1 MNIGKR
7 IHEIREQKNLT
18 QEQLASD
25 LAISRQAVSKWESGK
40 AIPDIENLMYI
51 SDLYDVSLDELIKG
65 DEKVSQKI
73 VADASAKK
81 WHKLSILFFVAL
93 LVYIIWFGVQHGV
106 WQVGLGI
113 ATLSMAIIDTRIL
126 LRNRVS
132 KSPKRTSANN

>member
-7 IHEIREQKNLT
+7 IHEIRQQKNLT
-18 QEQLASD
+18 QGQLASD

-51 SDLYDVSLDELIKG
+51 SNLYNVSLDELIKG
-65 DEKVSQKI
+65 DDRVGQKI

-81 WHKLSILFFVAL
+81 WHKLSILFFAAL
-93 LVYIIWFGVQHGV
+93 LVYIVWFGSIHGI
-106 WQVGLGI
+106 WQIGLGI
-113 ATLSMAIIDTRIL
+113 AVLSMIVIDTRIL

-132 KSPKRTSANN
+132 KTLSL

>member
-7 IHEIREQKNLT
+7 IHEIRQQKNLT

-25 LAISRQAVSKWESGK
+25 LAISRQAVSKWESDK

-51 SDLYDVSLDELIKG
+51 SNLYNVSLDELIKG
-65 DEKVSQKI
+65 DDRVGQKI

-81 WHKLSILFFVAL
+81 WHKLSILFFAAL
-93 LVYIIWFGVQHGV
+93 LVYIVWFGSIHGI
-106 WQVGLGI
+106 WQIGLGI
-113 ATLSMAIIDTRIL
+113 AVLSMIVIDTRIL

-132 KSPKRTSANN
+132 KTLSL

>member
-7 IHEIREQKNLT
+7 IYEIRQQQNIT

-51 SDLYDVSLDELIKG
+51 SNLYDVSLDELIKG
-65 DEKVSQKI
+65 DDKVGEKI

-93 LVYIIWFGVQHGV
+93 LIYIAWFGSMHDI
-106 WQVGLGI
+106 WQVGLAI
-113 ATLSMAIIDTRIL
+113 ATLSMIIIDTRIL
-126 LRNRVS
+126 LRSRVS
-132 KSPKRTSANN
+132 KPLRVR

>member
-7 IHEIREQKNLT
+7 IHKIRKDKNIT
-18 QEQLASD
+18 QEQLAKD

-51 SDLYDVSLDELIKG
+51 SNLYGVSLDELVKG
-65 DEKVSQKI
+65 DAEVGQKI

-81 WHKLSILFFVAL
+81 WHKLNILFFVAII
-93 LVYIIWFGVQHGV
+93 VYIAWFGSMYGI

-113 ATLSMAIIDTRIL
+113 AAISMIVIDVRIL
-126 LRNRVS
+126 MRSRVS
-132 KSPKRTSANN
+132 KSPVV

>member
-7 IHEIREQKNLT
+7 IQEIRRQQNIT
-18 QEQLASD
+18 QEQLAKD

-51 SDLYDVSLDELIKG
+51 SNLYHVSLDELVKG
-65 DEKVSQKI
+65 DAKVSEKI

-81 WHKLSILFFVAL
+81 WHKLSILFFIAL
-93 LVYIIWFGVQHGV
+93 LIYIIWFGTRHGT

-113 ATLSMAIIDTRIL
+113 ATLSMIIIDTRIL

-132 KSPKRTSANN
+132 KKPLKV

>member
-7 IHEIREQKNLT
+7 IHEIRQQKNLT

-51 SDLYDVSLDELIKG
+51 SNLYDVSLDELVKG
-65 DEKVSQKI
+65 DDKVSQKI
-73 VADASAKK
+73 VADVSARK
-81 WHKLSILFFVAL
+81 WHKLSILFFAAL
-93 LVYIIWFGVQHGV
+93 LVYIVWFGSIHGI
-106 WQVGLGI
+106 WQIGLGI
-113 ATLSMAIIDTRIL
+113 AVLSMIVIDTRIL

-132 KSPKRTSANN
+132 KTLSL

>member
-7 IHEIREQKNLT
+7 MYEIRQQQNIT

-51 SDLYDVSLDELIKG
+51 SNLYDVSLDELIKG
-65 DEKVSQKI
+65 DDKVGEKI

-93 LVYIIWFGVQHGV
+93 LIYIAWFGSMHDI
-106 WQVGLGI
+106 WQVGLAI
-113 ATLSMAIIDTRIL
+113 ATLSMIIIDTRIL
-126 LRNRVS
+126 LRSRVS
-132 KSPKRTSANN
+132 KPLRVR

>member
-7 IHEIREQKNLT
+7 IYEIRQQQNIT

-51 SDLYDVSLDELIKG
+51 SNLYDVSLDELIKG
-65 DEKVSQKI
+65 DDKVGEKI

-81 WHKLSILFFVAL
+81 WHKLSILFFVTL
-93 LVYIIWFGVQHGV
+93 LIYIAWFGSMHDI
-106 WQVGLGI
+106 WQVGLAI
-113 ATLSMAIIDTRIL
+113 ATLSMIIIDTRIL
-126 LRNRVS
+126 LRSRVS
-132 KSPKRTSANN
+132 KPLRVR

>member
-7 IHEIREQKNLT
+7 MYEIRQQQNIT

-51 SDLYDVSLDELIKG
+51 SNLYDVSLDELIKG
-65 DEKVSQKI
+65 DDKVGDKI

-93 LVYIIWFGVQHGV
+93 LIYIAWFGSMHDI
-106 WQVGLGI
+106 WQVGLAI
-113 ATLSMAIIDTRIL
+113 ATLSMIIIDTRIL
-126 LRNRVS
+126 LRSRVS
-132 KSPKRTSANN
+132 KPLRVR

>member
-7 IHEIREQKNLT
+7 MYEIRQQQNIT

-51 SDLYDVSLDELIKG
+51 SNLYDVSLDELIKG
-65 DEKVSQKI
+65 DDKVSGKI

-93 LVYIIWFGVQHGV
+93 LIYIAWFGSMHDI
-106 WQVGLGI
+106 WQVGLAI
-113 ATLSMAIIDTRIL
+113 ATLSMIIIDTRIL
-126 LRNRVS
+126 LRSRVS
-132 KSPKRTSANN
+132 KPLRVR

>member
-7 IHEIREQKNLT
+7 IHQIRQQKNLT

-51 SDLYDVSLDELIKG
+51 SNLYDVSLDELVKG
-65 DEKVSQKI
+65 DDEVSQKI
-73 VADASAKK
+73 VADVSAKK
-81 WHKLSILFFVAL
+81 WHKLSILFFAAL
-93 LVYIIWFGVQHGV
+93 LVYIIWFGSIHGI
-106 WQVGLGI
+106 WQIGLGI
-113 ATLSMAIIDTRIL
+113 AVLSMIVIDTRIL

-132 KSPKRTSANN
+132 KTLSL

>member
-7 IHEIREQKNLT
+7 IYEIRQQQNIT

-51 SDLYDVSLDELIKG
+51 SNLYDVSLDELIKG
-65 DEKVSQKI
+65 DDKVGEKI
-73 VADASAKK
+73 VADVSAKK

-93 LVYIIWFGVQHGV
+93 LIYIAWFGSMHDI
-106 WQVGLGI
+106 WQVGLAI
-113 ATLSMAIIDTRIL
+113 ATLSMIIIDTRIL
-126 LRNRVS
+126 LRSRVS
-132 KSPKRTSANN
+132 KPLRVR

>member
-7 IHEIREQKNLT
+7 IQEIRQQKKLT

-51 SDLYDVSLDELIKG
+51 SNLYGVSLDELIKG
-65 DEKVSQKI
+65 DEKVGQKI

-93 LVYIIWFGVQHGV
+93 MAYIVWFGSVHGI

-113 ATLSMAIIDTRIL
+113 ATLSMIIIDTRIL
-126 LRNRVS
+126 LRNRVA
-132 KSPKRTSANN
+132 KPLNR

>member
-1 MNIGKR
+1 MNIGKK
-7 IHEIREQKNLT
+7 IHEIRQRKNLT

-51 SDLYDVSLDELIKG
+51 SNLYDVSLDELIKG
-65 DEKVSQKI
+65 DDKVGQKI

-81 WHKLSILFFVAL
+81 WHKLSILFFAAL
-93 LVYIIWFGVQHGV
+93 LIYIIWFGSVHGI

-113 ATLSMAIIDTRIL
+113 ATLSMIVIDTRIL

-132 KSPKRTSANN
+132 KPFVAKT